1 VARGD
6 VMQQARAGPKIPSLH
21 RRDPSGMVYAEALPA
36 YALAAS
42 NRNVVS
48 STALI
53 TLEAA
58 ALLTL
63 GYEPAQ
69 VAVKVVPRSRA
80 GTN

>member
-1 VARGD
+1 
-6 VMQQARAGPKIPSLH
+6 M
-21 RRDPSGMVYAEALPA
+21 EALPA
-36 YALAAS
+36 KTLAAS

-53 TLEAA
+53 TARSG
-58 ALLTL
+58 ALLAL

-69 VAVKVVPRSRA
+69 VAMKVFPRCRA

>member
-1 VARGD
+1 
-6 VMQQARAGPKIPSLH
+6 
-21 RRDPSGMVYAEALPA
+21 MVYAEALPA